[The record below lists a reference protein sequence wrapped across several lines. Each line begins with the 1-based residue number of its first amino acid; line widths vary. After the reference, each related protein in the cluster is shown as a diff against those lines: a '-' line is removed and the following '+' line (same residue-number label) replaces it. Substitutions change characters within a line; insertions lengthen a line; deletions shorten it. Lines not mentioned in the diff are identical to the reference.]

1 MGSTDRTIQRYGGEI
16 NDEVAE
22 KATDVYNVD
31 GEIDDEVYCDVNCE
45 VDGEINDKVPC
56 NGYRSASELR

>member
-1 MGSTDRTIQRYGGEI
+1 MRLPKRL
-16 NDEVAE
+16 
-22 KATDVYNVD
+22 TDVYNVD

-56 NGYRSASELR
+56 KGYRHLRGRQQVAGEIVGEAKVG